1 MSKGTYEGDIDEI
14 KFVKRFNEFKNLF
27 TNYTSKFCENN
38 NYWMVRVTTKQLSK
52 LSNQKVFTRADA
64 YLAKFSIDIKSLLI
78 RNNYYLTEDLLNKNN
93 IEYKKIPYSGISVK
107 MTDSANFQILKV
119 GPHSFSVL
127 FNNYELGAG
136 ASLFCLR
143 ENELVKNKAL
153 IDGWKT
159 TPQRMANFFNEFTN
173 GDENFH
179 MDQEI
184 CKKIKNF
191 SCKQIENLINNSKDL
206 QEKIFN
212 GKDLYEEPYTAWY
225 FYHGETIESLIT
237 IPFSVTTGSGR
248 SHGDYTI
255 VLKPI
260 NRS

>member
-1 MSKGTYEGDIDEI
+1 MSKGTHEGDIDEI
-14 KFVKRFNEFKNLF
+14 KFVRLFNKNKNLF
-27 TNYTSKFCENN
+27 ANYTSNFCTNN
-38 NYWMVRVTTKQLSK
+38 NYWMIRVTTKQLSK
-52 LSNQKVFTRADA
+52 LSNQRVFTRADA
-64 YLAKFSIDIKSLLI
+64 YLAKFNDDITNFLTS
-78 RNNYYLTEDLLNKNN
+78 NDYYLTEDLLNENN
-93 IEYKKIPYSGISVK
+93 IKYEKIPYSGVSVK

-143 ENELVKNKAL
+143 ENELEKNRAL
-153 IDGWKT
+153 LDGWKT
-159 TPQRMANFFNEFTN
+159 SPQKMAMFFSELTN
-173 GDENFH
+173 NDENFH
-179 MDQEI
+179 LNQDI

-191 SCKQIENLINNSKDL
+191 SCKQIENEINSSKDL

-225 FYHGETIESLIT
+225 FYHGETIETLTT

-260 NRS
+260 NR